1 MSGLVNLGGWA
12 TENSFLR
19 RCDPRFKVGCTV
31 AAMVVCFRIASVPGA
46 CAALAMVLALGWAT
60 ENSFLRRCDPRFKVG
75 CTVAAM
81 VVCFRIA
88 SVPGACAALA
98 MVLALCW
105 LGRVRP
111 GRLLAAVWPLLAM
124 LVFVSALNLFV
135 TQTGNL
141 LVQWGPLR
149 ITTGGVDT
157 FALYSVRLA
166 TLLGFGTLLLAT
178 TDPLG
183 LTNALASLL
192 SPLKVLRVPVEQLAM
207 VLALALRFVPTLADE
222 LQSVMDAQRCRGA
235 SFDRGSPRRRV
246 GALTALAMVLALAL
260 RFVPTLADELQSV
273 MDAQRCRGASFDRGS
288 PRRRVG
294 ALTALAIPVMTWALR
309 HADTLSLALE
319 ARAYDPSAPRTR
331 WRAPHPGWRDAA
343 LIALTTAFVGVVLA
357 WG

>member
-1 MSGLVNLGGWA
+1 MSGLVNLG
-12 TENSFLR
+12 
-19 RCDPRFKVGCTV
+19 
-31 AAMVVCFRIASVPGA
+31 
-46 CAALAMVLALGWAT
+46 GWAT

-192 SPLKVLRVPVEQLAM
+192 SPLKVLRVLVEQ
-207 VLALALRFVPTLADE
+207 
-222 LQSVMDAQRCRGA
+222 
-235 SFDRGSPRRRV
+235 
-246 GALTALAMVLALAL
+246 LAMVLALAL

-294 ALTALAIPVMTWALR
+294 ALTALAIPVMTGALR

-343 LIALTTAFVGVVLA
+343 LIALTTAFVGVALA